1 MYVVYI
7 INVDLFRCVCLWVRL
22 RQDWESGSRELGL
35 LKERHLDQ
43 AVKYSR
49 ALEEQRNATAREREL
64 LTEVVNINQY
74 FTLQLHTVHVRLK
87 VRVSMR

>member
-1 MYVVYI
+1 M
-7 INVDLFRCVCLWVRL
+7 CVFMCLWVRL

-35 LKERHLDQ
+35 LKERHLEQ

-49 ALEEQRNATAREREL
+49 ALEDQRKATAHERDL

-74 FTLQLHTVHVRLK
+74 FTLQIHTVHVRLK
-87 VRVSMR
+87 VSVSMR